1 MENVLTNWCK
11 SGQKCN
17 FGIIWADSGPTA
29 GSPILQKKVFLA
41 QNIKLRSIVK
51 VCTVLRMF

>member
-17 FGIIWADSGPTA
+17 LEIIWADPGPTA
-29 GSPILQKKVFLA
+29 GSPTLQLKVFLA
-41 QNIKLRSIVK
+41 RNIKLRPIVK